1 MAKEILLWSDRISSP
16 HDGERDMIW
25 MRERWRRDR
34 EREGER
40 GRERERERGREEER
54 ERGEG
59 ETEFND
65 ERQHNRG
72 IKKLFIFCPAGE
84 RG

>member
-34 EREGER
+34 EREE
-40 GRERERERGREEER
+40 EEER
-54 ERGEG
+54 KR
-59 ETEFND
+59 
-65 ERQHNRG
+65 
-72 IKKLFIFCPAGE
+72 I
-84 RG
+84 